1 MSWMSNKNERNVK
14 INCFSLKQTNK
25 NVFSKKETHRK
36 THWEF
41 VKPQR
46 IQNIVCQ
53 MIYLNF
59 RFYLKIAMNTLQITI
74 HIFFIVYTRKCTQI
88 LFVLVLVP

>member
-1 MSWMSNKNERNVK
+1 M
-14 INCFSLKQTNK
+14 F
-25 NVFSKKETHRK
+25 FSKKETHWK

-53 MIYLNF
+53 MICLNI

-74 HIFFIVYTRKCTQI
+74 LIFYCVYRKMYSNSI
-88 LFVLVLVP
+88 YVGVSPLI